1 MSSAGS
7 DGSETS
13 GISGDSSNYRLDA
26 SDSVINFD
34 VFNDDDDDTTSDDD
48 GSVASQLNKN
58 DLRAPM
64 VEEAKQLGYMRCL
77 VLVLLLLTAVLVS
90 TGTYVALNAQE
101 VSSVSHQYT
110 LYTGTIQDASEF
122 HQFSISE
129 ALGDM
134 VDSITAY
141 AGQSNQTFPYVTLEK
156 EFEVMGR
163 HALQGAGADVVFFM
177 PLVTDVAAWNN
188 YSLRKDWWSESVSI
202 ATRASWTPHPDLFK
216 DNGRLPL
223 HGRNESK
230 GDAPIAG
237 NDDVV
242 HMPLWMVSP
251 PPFATQGI
259 NLDMMSFPWM
269 QRIAPSLTLLDEGE
283 SLHC

>member
-1 MSSAGS
+1 MSSSGS

-34 VFNDDDDDTTSDDD
+34 VFNDDDDDTTSDD
-48 GSVASQLNKN
+48 GSVDSQLNKN

-64 VEEAKQLGYMRCL
+64 VEDAKQLGYMRCL
-77 VLVLLLLTAVLVS
+77 VLVLLLLTAILVS

-110 LYTGTIQDASEF
+110 LYAGTIQDASEF

-134 VDSITAY
+134 VDSIVAY
-141 AGQSNQTFPYVTLEK
+141 ANRSNQTFPYVTLEK
-156 EFEVMGR
+156 QFEVLGR
-163 HALQGAGADVVFFM
+163 HAMQGAGAEVVFFM

-188 YSLRKDWWSESVSI
+188 YSLDKDWWSDSVSI

-216 DNGRLPL
+216 DNGRRPI
-223 HGRNESK
+223 HGGNDTSRE
-230 GDAPIAG
+230 APIVH
-237 NDDVV
+237 DDNGV

-269 QRIAPSLTLLDEGE
+269 QRIAPSLTILDSGE
-283 SLHC
+283 